1 MQFEE
6 AVGFFMR
13 HLATEKMRSK
23 ETIRAY
29 MADMNDFRDYLEAS
43 GAHDAIQSVDR
54 IDTLHVRG
62 FVAHRFGKIKKTS
75 VGRKLAAIRT
85 FLRFLV
91 RERVILSNPAA
102 GTRAPK
108 KDRPLPRALSVD
120 EMDRF
125 FSRNSSMPARDRAI
139 FELLYSSG
147 LRVGELTALKVQD
160 VDLENGWARVM
171 GKGGKER
178 YVPVGSKAAEAL
190 KTYLPVRAAIAA
202 RFRTPAFTG
211 PLFLNLRGG
220 PLSSRSVRRI
230 LKTCLNTA
238 GLAGDVSPH
247 AFRHSFATHMLHGGA
262 DLRSI
267 QELMGH
273 SSLSTTQRY
282 TKVDLARLMAVYDRS
297 HPRSGAPS
305 ACELA
310 KTEPELDGGEPDVGK
325 TGPGSRDVSE
335 PDGSRPE
342 GRRTGSR
349 LVGRKG

>member
-1 MQFEE
+1 MHFDD
-6 AVGFFMR
+6 AVRIFMR
-13 HLATEKMRSK
+13 HLATEKMRSQ

-29 MADMNDFRDYLEAS
+29 RADLADFRGYLETL
-43 GAHDAIQSVDR
+43 GAHEALAGVDR
-54 IDTLHVRG
+54 IDTVHVRG
-62 FVAHRFGKIKKTS
+62 FVAHRFGKIRKTS
-75 VGRKLAAIRT
+75 IGRKLAAIRT
-85 FLRFLV
+85 FFRFLV
-91 RERVILSNPAA
+91 RERVIPSNPGA

-120 EMDRF
+120 QMDRF
-125 FSRNSSMPARDRAI
+125 FARNTSMSARDRAV

-190 KTYLPVRAAIAA
+190 RGYLTVRSAVAVQFHVPTHNGA
-202 RFRTPAFTG
+202 
-211 PLFLNLRGG
+211 LFLNARGG
-220 PLSSRSVRRI
+220 TLSSRSVRRI
-230 LKTCLNTA
+230 LKGCLDVA
-238 GLAGDVSPH
+238 GLAGDASPH

-305 ACELA
+305 GYESANAGQDLKGGPSQLGGPHVDEELDS
-310 KTEPELDGGEPDVGK
+310 EPE
-325 TGPGSRDVSE
+325 
-335 PDGSRPE
+335 RPVR
-342 GRRTGSR
+342 GRAAGTR
-349 LVGRKG
+349 LVRKKG

>member
-1 MQFEE
+1 MHFND
-6 AVGFFMR
+6 AVRLFMR
-13 HLATEKMRSK
+13 HLATEKMRSQ

-29 MADMNDFRDYLEAS
+29 TADLNDFRSYLETS
-43 GAHDAIQSVDR
+43 GFLDAIGGVDR

-75 VGRKLAAIRT
+75 VGRKLAGIRT

-91 RERVILSNPAA
+91 RERVIPANPAA

-108 KDRPLPRALSVD
+108 RDQPLPRALSVD

-125 FSRNSSMPARDRAI
+125 FSRNPSMPARDLAM

-160 VDLENGWARVM
+160 VDLDNGWARVM

-178 YVPVGSKAAEAL
+178 YVPVGSKATEAL
-190 KTYLPVRAAIAA
+190 RTYLPVRAGVAVKL
-202 RFRTPAFTG
+202 PALTGNG
-211 PLFLNLRGG
+211 PLFLNSRGG
-220 PLSSRSVRRI
+220 ALSSRSVRRI
-230 LKTCLNTA
+230 LKGCLDTA
-238 GLAGDVSPH
+238 GLAGNASPH

-297 HPRSGAPS
+297 HPRSGAP
-305 ACELA
+305 ARNEA
-310 KTEPELDGGEPDVGK
+310 ENAEPKPDKAASEVGMARVEAQRVS
-325 TGPGSRDVSE
+325 GPESPPR
-335 PDGSRPE
+335 
-342 GRRTGSR
+342 
-349 LVGRKG
+349 GRKAGSKLAGEKG